1 MNVLEIYPNFSWWF
15 EGATESEIDQLRSA
29 AQINSLSEQ
38 SDAFEK
44 LAPAR
49 AFHLVGDAATL
60 DLIPGVFDEIIVH
73 YTPTALKRMVLED
86 HMRDWLRPTGTIRF
100 QPDFAFQPEPDES
113 RPLRSSFNIH

>member
-15 EGATESEIDQLRSA
+15 EGAAESEIEQLRSA
-29 AQINSLSEQ
+29 AQIDSLSEQ
-38 SDAFEK
+38 ADAFEK

-60 DLIPGVFDEIIVH
+60 DLIPGVFDQIIVH
-73 YTPTALKRMVLED
+73 YIPTALKRMVLES

-100 QPDFAFQPEPDES
+100 QPDFLNEPENEES
-113 RPLRSSFNIH
+113 RPLRPYFKVH